1 MHYTY
6 DNNSFSDLYKDAHSV
21 RPRGDHPFY
30 APSVSRDEKQMIW
43 DNMISSLEAA
53 IEEERE
59 AESDAIDW
67 FERQIDDMM
76 SLYSSPCRSAA
87 IRWIADSHGA
97 EDPEDLIHRL
107 RIPYSEYGVEIT
119 TALEEA

>member
-6 DNNSFSDLYKDAHSV
+6 DNDAFSDLYKDAHSV
-21 RPRGDHPFY
+21 RPHGDHPFY
-30 APSVSRDEKQMIW
+30 APGVSKDTKQKLW
-43 DNMISSLEAA
+43 DNMLSAQEAA
-53 IEEERE
+53 LEEERE
-59 AESDAIDW
+59 AESDAVDW

-76 SLYSSPCRSAA
+76 SLYSSPCRAAA
-87 IRWIADSHGA
+87 IRWIADSDGA